1 MAGSGGA
8 GSGKAQ
14 TRSNV
19 KSAVTLIERTASECG
34 LSADD
39 IITLVNVVTSNKL
52 RKFMLN

>member
-1 MAGSGGA
+1 MAGGVA

-14 TRSNV
+14 SRNNV

-39 IITLVNVVTSNKL
+39 IVTLVNVVTSNKL
-52 RKFMLN
+52 RTFILN